1 MAWEIAK
8 KMQVEGEEVK
18 VWQGRDAEGR
28 RIYCVASGHDP
39 HEPCG
44 GLYSQKAAK
53 EDYKENLKRINK
65 MKEEGLL

>member
-8 KMQVEGEEVK
+8 YFKLDGEEVK
-18 VWQGRDAEGR
+18 IWQGRDAEGR

-44 GLYSQKAAK
+44 GLYSQKAATEEYIHNK
-53 EDYKENLKRINK
+53 QLLQNL
-65 MKEEGLL
+65 E

>member
-28 RIYCVASGHDP
+28 RIYCVASEDDP
-39 HEPCG
+39 HEPSG
-44 GLYSQKAAK
+44 GLYSQKAAVEEYLHHK
-53 EDYKENLKRINK
+53 EVLKWI
-65 MKEEGLL
+65 